1 MSLIALAIQVSECT
15 KRNDADSERRSMSAL
30 FLFNFCS
37 LKKKKRVTHSQ
48 WVFGSVV
55 ISLPKKSHPFYE
67 GVGSLP
73 EIFKIYV
80 CEFILEFLS

>member
-1 MSLIALAIQVSECT
+1 MSLIALAIQGSECT
-15 KRNDADSERRSMSAL
+15 KRNDADSERRSISAL

-55 ISLPKKSHPFYE
+55 ISLPKKSHPFMR
-67 GVGSLP
+67 VWVLSLR
-73 EIFKIYV
+73 FSKYTCV
-80 CEFILEFLS
+80 SLY

>member
-1 MSLIALAIQVSECT
+1 MGIRLSGNLSSQKVSSL
-15 KRNDADSERRSMSAL
+15 
-30 FLFNFCS
+30 
-37 LKKKKRVTHSQ
+37 
-48 WVFGSVV
+48 
-55 ISLPKKSHPFYE
+55 YE